1 MKDAQMIPSQGN
13 TKSTVLY
20 MSLELSNSKW
30 KIMFSNGFKR
40 RQRTI
45 TAGDLNG
52 LRQEISKSL
61 EHLKMPVDTKIF
73 SCYEAGRDGFWIHRH
88 LIAQGI
94 SNFVV
99 DPSSIEV
106 NRRFRRAK
114 TDRIDVTKL
123 MDMLIRYRNGE
134 QKLWSV
140 LHIPT
145 VEQEDRRR
153 IQREVDRLKKERTS
167 HSNRIRSLL
176 VLHGIRL
183 KVGRYFLQSLDK
195 VRLFDG
201 SELNRCLKKEIQ
213 REYTR
218 YQLIDEQLK
227 QLSKDKEQLLQQG
240 GQAAKKVERLQLVRG
255 IGPIGSWSLVYEFF
269 GWRKFKNVKQVG
281 AASGLAPT
289 PYDSGNSKREQGI
302 SKAGNGRIRRLMN
315 QLSWQW
321 LRYQPQSE
329 LSKWFMQRFGSGA
342 SRMRRVG
349 ITALSRKL
357 LIALWKYL
365 ETGLVPQGAIIST
378 S

>member
-13 TKSTVLY
+13 TKNTIMY
-20 MSLELSNSKW
+20 MALELSNSKW

-40 RQRTI
+40 RQKTI
-45 TAGDLNG
+45 TAGDLTG
-52 LRQEISKSL
+52 LQQEISRSR
-61 EHLKMPVDTKIF
+61 EHLNLPVDTKVY

-88 LIAQGI
+88 LVAQGI
-94 SNFVV
+94 GNYVV

-114 TDRIDVTKL
+114 TDRIDVGKL
-123 MDMLIRYRNGE
+123 MDMLIRYLNGE

-145 VEQEDRRR
+145 VEQEDQRR

-167 HSNRIRSLL
+167 HSNRVRSLL
-176 VLHGIRL
+176 VLHGIKL
-183 KVGRYFLQSLDK
+183 KLGRHFLQSLDK
-195 VRLFDG
+195 VRQFDG
-201 SELNRCLKKEIQ
+201 SELNSCLKKEIQ
-213 REYTR
+213 REYAR
-218 YQLIDEQLK
+218 YQLIAEQLK
-227 QLSKDKEQLLQQG
+227 QLLKDKEQLLQKG
-240 GQAAKKVERLQLVRG
+240 GQAAKKVERLRMVRG

-281 AASGLAPT
+281 AAAGLAPT

-302 SKAGNGRIRRLMN
+302 SKAGNRRIRKLMN

-365 ETGLVPQGAIIST
+365 ETGFVPQGAIIST
-378 S
+378 K

>member
-1 MKDAQMIPSQGN
+1 MKDAQMIPSQVN
-13 TKSTVLY
+13 TKTTVMY
-20 MSLELSNSKW
+20 MALELSNSKW

-40 RQRTI
+40 RQKTI
-45 TAGDLNG
+45 TAGDLSG
-52 LRQEISKSL
+52 LQQEILRSR
-61 EHLKMPVDTKIF
+61 EHLKLPVDAKVF

-88 LIAQGI
+88 LVAQDI
-94 SNFVV
+94 HNYVV

-106 NRRFRRAK
+106 NRRFRRVK
-114 TDRIDVTKL
+114 TDRIDVNKL
-123 MDMLIRYRNGE
+123 MDMLIRYLNGE

-145 VEQEDRRR
+145 VEQEDHRRL
-153 IQREVDRLKKERTS
+153 QREVDRLKKERTS

-176 VLHGIRL
+176 VLHGIKL

-201 SELNRCLKKEIQ
+201 GELNICLKKEIQ
-213 REYTR
+213 REYSR
-218 YQLIDEQLK
+218 YQLIAEQLK
-227 QLSKDKEQLLQQG
+227 QLSKDKEQLMQQG
-240 GQAAKKVERLQLVRG
+240 GQEAKKVERLQMVRG

-269 GWRKFKNVKQVG
+269 GWRKFRNVKQVG

-302 SKAGNGRIRRLMN
+302 SKAGNRRIRRLMN

-365 ETGLVPQGAIIST
+365 ETGLVPQGAVISIK
-378 S
+378 